1 MFLDVSLPRSCV
13 LCGYPLPPRRDAHP
27 WPLCSDCSVMLR
39 PWAGERCESCGLPLI
54 SEHGRCM
61 RCRGIERAFDSAYP
75 LFSYAGAARELI
87 SAYKKSRR
95 RSLAPFFAD
104 IFAKTIEEKWPDRI
118 IVPVPPRP
126 GKARASGWDQVEEIA
141 RSSSGEVFEWRGSW
155 SVGVRRSRRASGAGN
170 GESTRREPMRSNQGR
185 HRPSGPP
192 RRRRH
197 HHLRHPGRL
206 REGVEGR
213 RRALGGGPDVRRGLT
228 MSAKGKH
235 HGEACARSLA
245 RRAY

>member
-1 MFLDVSLPRSCV
+1 
-13 LCGYPLPPRRDAHP
+13 
-27 WPLCSDCSVMLR
+27 
-39 PWAGERCESCGLPLI
+39 
-54 SEHGRCM
+54 M

-141 RSSSGEVFEWRGSW
+141 KVLERRGFR
-155 SVGVRRSRRASGAGN
+155 VARLLERRRSEEQKSLGRGERGVNAQRAYVLKKGAASP
-170 GESTRREPMRSNQGR
+170 ERI
-185 HRPSGPP
+185 
-192 RRRRH
+192 
-197 HHLRHPGRL
+197 LL
-206 REGVEGR
+206 VD
-213 RRALGGGPDVRRGLT
+213 DVITTCATLD
-228 MSAKGKH
+228 
-235 HGEACARSLA
+235 ACARSLKSGGA
-245 RRAY
+245 LSVTALIFAAD

>member
-1 MFLDVSLPRSCV
+1 M
-13 LCGYPLPPRRDAHP
+13 PPRRDAHP

-141 RSSSGEVFEWRGSW
+141 KVLERRGFR
-155 SVGVRRSRRASGAGN
+155 VARLLERRRSEEQKSLGRGERGVNAQRAYVLKRGAASP
-170 GESTRREPMRSNQGR
+170 ERI
-185 HRPSGPP
+185 
-192 RRRRH
+192 
-197 HHLRHPGRL
+197 LL
-206 REGVEGR
+206 VD
-213 RRALGGGPDVRRGLT
+213 DVITTCATLD
-228 MSAKGKH
+228 
-235 HGEACARSLA
+235 ACARSLKSGGA
-245 RRAY
+245 LSVTALIFAAD